1 MSKVVKHNGKFI
13 LEPDAKNLARAQR
26 AADKER
32 LNQKLSDE
40 ELRALL
46 LRILIRLEALES

>member
-1 MSKVVKHNGKFI
+1 MSKVIKKNGKFT

-26 AADKER
+26 AADKES

-40 ELRALL
+40 QLRAILQ
-46 LRILIRLEALES
+46 RIFDRLEVLEG

>member
-1 MSKVVKHNGKFI
+1 MSKVIKKNGKFI
-13 LEPDAKNLARAQR
+13 LEPDAKNLARAER

-40 ELRALL
+40 QLRAILQ
-46 LRILIRLEALES
+46 RILDRLAALES

>member
-1 MSKVVKHNGKFI
+1 MSKVIKKNGKFI
-13 LEPDAKNLARAQR
+13 LEPDAKNLARAER

-40 ELRALL
+40 QLRAILQ
-46 LRILIRLEALES
+46 RILDRLAALEG

>member
-1 MSKVVKHNGKFI
+1 MSKVIKKNGKFI
-13 LEPDAKNLARAQR
+13 LEPDAKNLARAER

-40 ELRALL
+40 QLRAILQ
-46 LRILIRLEALES
+46 RILDRLAVLEG